1 MSRKALGR
9 GLEALIPQGVKESLG
24 TEKII
29 RLPVDEI
36 SSNPRQP
43 RKRFDEEKIKA
54 LSSSIRHDGLL
65 QPIVVR
71 KNGDRY
77 ELIMGERRLQAARL
91 AGVPTLPALVR
102 AVEEVDTLR
111 LALVENLQRE
121 NLNPIEIAEAYRAL
135 IDRFGLSQ
143 NELADLVGKDRSSVA
158 NTLRLLGLPGKIRSL
173 IIEDKIR
180 EGHARALLALST
192 EAEQVSLAERIV
204 NNRLTVRDAETE
216 TGVVKK
222 RKPTGKTKK
231 EKPSHIT
238 FLERA
243 MSSHL
248 STRVTVEEKRGGK
261 GKIVIEFYSH
271 DDFDRLTE
279 LMKIPIPR

>member
-1 MSRKALGR
+1 LGR
-9 GLEALIPQGVKESLG
+9 GLEGLIPQGVKESLG

>member
-1 MSRKALGR
+1 LGR

>member
-1 MSRKALGR
+1 MPRKALGR
-9 GLEALIPQGVKESLG
+9 GLEALIPQGVKETLS

-71 KNGDRY
+71 RRGDHY

-91 AGVPTLPALVR
+91 AGVPTVPALVR

-135 IDRFGLSQ
+135 IDGFGLSQ
-143 NELADLVGKDRSSVA
+143 NELADLVGRDRSSVA

-180 EGHARALLALST
+180 EGHARALLALTT
-192 EAEQVSLAERIV
+192 EAEQISLANRIV

-216 TGVVKK
+216 TGSGKK
-222 RKPTGKTKK
+222 RKLTGKTKK
-231 EKPSHIT
+231 EKPSHIA
-238 FLERA
+238 FLEKA

-261 GKIVIEFYSH
+261 GKIVIEFYSY

>member
-91 AGVPTLPALVR
+91 AGVPTLPALGR